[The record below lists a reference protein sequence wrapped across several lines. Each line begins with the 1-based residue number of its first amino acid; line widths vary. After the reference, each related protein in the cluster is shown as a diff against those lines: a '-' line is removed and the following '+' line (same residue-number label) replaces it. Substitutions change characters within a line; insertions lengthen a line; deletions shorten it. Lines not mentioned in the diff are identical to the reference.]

1 MVKNTGGNK
10 SKKVA
15 RKNVVPNSNAGM
27 MSKDVRRVN
36 DPSEMYAA
44 ISKIYS
50 ARRCD
55 VMGSDGNT
63 YQCTVRG
70 KFLKGKRSGNNSIA
84 IGAWVIIGF
93 YDWEV
98 RSDGKKNCDLLEIY
112 SPAEKEKLKQFE
124 AHNLSAI
131 MSIGE
136 LAGAEKEF
144 AFSHFDN
151 SQIPLEEIESSS
163 EEEGEELGAVVKTV
177 VTVEDTVADT
187 VVAVAVGGLKG
198 LHSGRGVVPSARDQM
213 DWLAIDEKDI

>member
-1 MVKNTGGNK
+1 MVKNAGGNK

-15 RKNVVPNSNAGM
+15 RKNVGSSTATH
-27 MSKDVRRVN
+27 DVRKAA
-36 DPSEMYAA
+36 DASEMYAV

-50 ARRCD
+50 SQRCS
-55 VMGSDGNT
+55 VLGADGNT

-70 KFLKGKRSGNNSIA
+70 KFLKGKRSGNNSISV
-84 IGAWVIIGF
+84 GVWVIIGF

-144 AFSHFDN
+144 AFSQFDN
-151 SQIPLEEIESSS
+151 TQIPLEEIESSS
-163 EEEGEELGAVVKTV
+163 EEEGDDKVVK
-177 VTVEDTVADT
+177 EK
-187 VVAVAVGGLKG
+187 AVAAA
-198 LHSGRGVVPSARDQM
+198 VPIIKQTAQDQM
-213 DWLAIDEKDI
+213 DWLAIDVNDI

>member
-15 RKNVVPNSNAGM
+15 RKNVVPNNAGM
-27 MSKDVRRVN
+27 MSKDVRRVT

-84 IGAWVIIGF
+84 VGVWVIIGF

-144 AFSHFDN
+144 AFSQFDN
-151 SQIPLEEIESSS
+151 TQIPLEEIESSS
-163 EEEGEELGAVVKTV
+163 EEENDEYVSNKVVVK
-177 VTVEDTVADT
+177 EKTVAA
-187 VVAVAVGGLKG
+187 VAAVAAVGGLKG
-198 LHSGRGVVPSARDQM
+198 AAAPSAQDQM

>member
-15 RKNVVPNSNAGM
+15 RKNVVPNSAGM
-27 MSKDVRRVN
+27 MSKDVRRVT

-70 KFLKGKRSGNNSIA
+70 KFLKGKRSGNNSISV
-84 IGAWVIIGF
+84 GVWVIIGF

-144 AFSHFDN
+144 AFSQFDN
-151 SQIPLEEIESSS
+151 TQIPLEEIESSS
-163 EEEGEELGAVVKTV
+163 EEEGDDKVVK
-177 VTVEDTVADT
+177 EK
-187 VVAVAVGGLKG
+187 AVAAVAAAVHIIKQT
-198 LHSGRGVVPSARDQM
+198 AQDQM
-213 DWLAIDEKDI
+213 DWLAIDVNDI

>member
-15 RKNVVPNSNAGM
+15 RKNVVPNSASM
-27 MSKDVRRVN
+27 ISKDVRRVT

-70 KFLKGKRSGNNSIA
+70 KFLKGKRSGNNA
-84 IGAWVIIGF
+84 LGVGVWVIIGF

-112 SPAEKEKLKQFE
+112 TPAEKEKLKQVE
-124 AHNLSAI
+124 AHHLTAI
-131 MSIGE
+131 MSVGE

-151 SQIPLEEIESSS
+151 TQAPLGTIDESDSSS
-163 EEEGEELGAVVKTV
+163 GEEEGENKVKVNVVVDKAVAA
-177 VTVEDTVADT
+177 VAA
-187 VVAVAVGGLKG
+187 VAAVGGLKG
-198 LHSGRGVVPSARDQM
+198 GTPSAQDQM
-213 DWLAIDEKDI
+213 DWLAIDERDI

>member
-27 MSKDVRRVN
+27 MSKDVRRVT
-36 DPSEMYAA
+36 DPCEMYAA

-70 KFLKGKRSGNNSIA
+70 KFLKGKRSGNNA
-84 IGAWVIIGF
+84 MAVGVWVIIGF

-98 RSDGKKNCDLLEIY
+98 RSDGKKSCDLLEIY
-112 SPAEKEKLKQFE
+112 SPAEKEKLKQLE
-124 AHNLSAI
+124 AHKLSAI
-131 MSIGE
+131 MGIGE
-136 LAGAEKEF
+136 LAGADKEF
-144 AFSHFDN
+144 AFSQFDN
-151 SQIPLEEIESSS
+151 TQKIVAPLEDEDTSSD
-163 EEEGEELGAVVKTV
+163 EEEPIEKPVMPRKKET
-177 VTVEDTVADT
+177 
-187 VVAVAVGGLKG
+187 
-198 LHSGRGVVPSARDQM
+198 PQDQM
-213 DWLAIDEKDI
+213 DWLAIDVKDI